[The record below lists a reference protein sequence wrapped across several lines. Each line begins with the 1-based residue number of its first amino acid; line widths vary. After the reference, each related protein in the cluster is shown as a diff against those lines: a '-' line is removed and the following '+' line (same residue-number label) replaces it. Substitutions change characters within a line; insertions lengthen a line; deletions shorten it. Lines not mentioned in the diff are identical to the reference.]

1 MNARSSVEFFT
12 LKEDDVVEIYT
23 PLVKRI
29 AHHMASRLPA
39 SIQFDDLVQAGLIGL
54 LEAARNYEEGHN
66 ASFETYAG
74 IRIRGAMLDEIRKND
89 WAPRSV
95 QKKARMVAEAV
106 RQIER
111 EEGRDARAQEIADK
125 LGLSV
130 DDYFHMLQDASGQ
143 RVLSLEE
150 TVVGDEVLG
159 DTISDNRPGVLD
171 DMHEEDIVEYLA
183 GAISGLPER
192 ERLVMALYYVE
203 EFNLRE
209 IGTVIG
215 LSESRICQIHNQ
227 ANIRLRARLE
237 DFLNNG

>member
-1 MNARSSVEFFT
+1 MNSRTSVEIFT
-12 LKEDDVVEIYT
+12 LKEDDIVELYT

-29 AHHMASRLPA
+29 AHHMATRLPP
-39 SIQFDDLVQAGLIGL
+39 SIQFDDLIQAGLIGL
-54 LEAARNYEEGHN
+54 LEASRNFEEGHN

-95 QKKARMVAEAV
+95 QRKARMVAEAV
-106 RQIER
+106 REIER
-111 EEGRDARAQEIADK
+111 EQGRDARAQEIAEK

-130 DDYFHMLQDASGQ
+130 DDYFQMLQDASGQ
-143 RVLSLEE
+143 KVLSLEE

-159 DTISDNRPGVLD
+159 DTISDNRPGILEGL
-171 DMHEEDIVEYLA
+171 HEEDIVDHLA

-209 IGTVIG
+209 IGGVIG

-237 DFLNNG
+237 DFLKNG

>member
-1 MNARSSVEFFT
+1 MSARGSVEVFA
-12 LKEDDVVEIYT
+12 LKEGDIVELYS

-29 AHHMASRLPA
+29 AYHMATRLPP

-54 LEAARNYEEGHN
+54 LEASRNFEEGHD
-66 ASFETYAG
+66 ASFETFAG

-95 QKKARMVAEAV
+95 QKKAKLVTEAV
-106 RQIER
+106 REIER
-111 EEGRDARAQEIADK
+111 TKGRDARAEEIAAR
-125 LGLSV
+125 LNVSV
-130 DDYFHMLQDASGQ
+130 DEYFQMLQVASGQ
-143 RVLSLEE
+143 RVLSLEDP
-150 TVVGDEVLG
+150 VVGDEVLG
-159 DTISDNRPGVLD
+159 DTLADHRPGIVERL
-171 DMHEEDIVEYLA
+171 MEEDIVKYLA
-183 GAISGLPER
+183 ESVAGLPER
-192 ERLVMALYYVE
+192 ERMVMSLYYVE

-209 IGTVIG
+209 IGYVIG

>member
-1 MNARSSVEFFT
+1 MNARSSVEIFT
-12 LKEDDVVEIYT
+12 LKEEDVVDLYT

-29 AHHMASRLPA
+29 AHHMATRLPP
-39 SIQFDDLVQAGLIGL
+39 SIQFDDLLQAGLIGL
-54 LEAARNYEEGHN
+54 LEASRNFEEGHN

-95 QKKARMVAEAV
+95 QRKARMVAEAV
-106 RQIER
+106 REIER
-111 EEGRDARAQEIADK
+111 EVGRDARAQEIADR

-130 DDYFHMLQDASGQ
+130 DDYFQMLQDASGQ
-143 RVLSLEE
+143 KVLSLEDP
-150 TVVGDEVLG
+150 VVGDEVLG
-159 DTISDNRPGVLD
+159 DTIRDHHPGILEGL
-171 DMHEEDIVEYLA
+171 HEEDIVDHLA
-183 GAISGLPER
+183 TAISGLPER

-209 IGTVIG
+209 IGSVIG

-237 DFLNNG
+237 DFLKNG

>member
-1 MNARSSVEFFT
+1 MSARSSVEIFT
-12 LKEDDVVEIYT
+12 LKEEDVVELYAS
-23 PLVKRI
+23 LVKRI
-29 AHHMASRLPA
+29 AHHMATRLPP

-54 LEAARNYEEGHN
+54 LEAARNFEEGHN

-95 QKKARMVAEAV
+95 QRKARMVSEAV
-106 RQIER
+106 RSIER
-111 EEGRDARAQEIADK
+111 EQGRDARAQEIAEK

-130 DDYFHMLQDASGQ
+130 DDYFQMLQDASGQ

-150 TVVGDEVLG
+150 PVVGEEVLG
-159 DTISDNRPGVLD
+159 DTISDSRPGILD
-171 DMHEEDIVEYLA
+171 GLHEEDIVNHLA
-183 GAISGLPER
+183 SAISGLPER

-209 IGTVIG
+209 IGSVIG

-227 ANIRLRARLE
+227 ANLRLRARLE
-237 DFLNNG
+237 DFLKNG

>member
-1 MNARSSVEFFT
+1 MNARSSVEIFT
-12 LKEDDVVEIYT
+12 LKEEDVVDLYT

-29 AHHMASRLPA
+29 AHHMATRLPP
-39 SIQFDDLVQAGLIGL
+39 SIQFDDLIQAGLIGL
-54 LEAARNYEEGHN
+54 LEASRNFEEGHN

-95 QKKARMVAEAV
+95 QRKARMVAEAV
-106 RQIER
+106 REIER
-111 EEGRDARAQEIADK
+111 EHGRDARAQEIADK

-130 DDYFHMLQDASGQ
+130 DDYFQMLQDASGQ
-143 RVLSLEE
+143 KVLSLEE

-159 DTISDNRPGVLD
+159 DTIKDHRPGILEGL
-171 DMHEEDIVEYLA
+171 HEEDIVDHLA
-183 GAISGLPER
+183 TAISGLPER

-209 IGTVIG
+209 IGSVIG

-237 DFLNNG
+237 DFLKNG